1 MVGPKIDRKNAQINT
16 LYSQINNLNREI
28 EEMRHEVK
36 ISESE
41 IDMLTKKSKSDY
53 KGIEGLAD
61 SIRWEDTKGKRSIE
75 TYDLYLFCFKD

>member
-1 MVGPKIDRKNAQINT
+1 MVGPKIDSKNAQIR
-16 LYSQINNLNREI
+16 NLNNQIYDLNKQI
-28 EEMRHEVK
+28 EELRLQIE

-61 SIRWEDTKGKRSIE
+61 SIRYSV
-75 TYDLYLFCFKD
+75 